1 MADDIFEDV
10 GQFAA
15 RCRNCG
21 YIYNSVAWLLN
32 SMWICC
38 PHCGYGV
45 RDGNRSEGKYEKGV
59 RRFQSKRIR

>member
-1 MADDIFEDV
+1 MVEDIFENA

-21 YIYNSVAWLLN
+21 HIYHSVAWLLN

-45 RDGNRSEGKYEKGV
+45 LGKNMPEAKHEKSI
-59 RRFQSKRIR
+59 RRLQSKGIR